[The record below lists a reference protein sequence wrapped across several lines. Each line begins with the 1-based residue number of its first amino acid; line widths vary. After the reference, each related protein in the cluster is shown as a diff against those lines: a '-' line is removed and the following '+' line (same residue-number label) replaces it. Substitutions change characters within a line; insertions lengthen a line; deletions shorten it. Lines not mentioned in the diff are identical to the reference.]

1 MPLTVPARRLCKIC
15 SGRCVEMWRE
25 HLQEAKQYP
34 EVLLLHQR
42 GPERSPVF
50 RTEGLCTECARMS
63 GFPTSGIL
71 PTLQVLVNPQGKDNG
86 AAVEKNMRISLIQS
100 LVSTL
105 QLNERPKSQAGQPG
119 KVNIDS
125 GLPPGPS
132 SSLQVLCCGPAIA
145 QARAAL

>member
-1 MPLTVPARRLCKIC
+1 
-15 SGRCVEMWRE
+15 MWME
-25 HLQEAKQYP
+25 HPQDAKQYP
-34 EVLLLHQR
+34 EVLLPYQSS
-42 GPERSPVF
+42 PERSPVC
-50 RTEGLCTECARMS
+50 RTEGLGTECTRMS
-63 GFPTSGIL
+63 GFPTPGIL

-86 AAVEKNMRISLIQS
+86 AAVEKNMIISLIQS

-132 SSLQVLCCGPAIA
+132 SSLQVPCCGPATA